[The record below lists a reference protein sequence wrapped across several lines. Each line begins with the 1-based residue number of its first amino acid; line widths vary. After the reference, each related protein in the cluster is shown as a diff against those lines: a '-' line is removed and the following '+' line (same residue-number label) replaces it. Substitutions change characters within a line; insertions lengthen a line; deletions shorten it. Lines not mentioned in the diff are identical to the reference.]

1 MEEFKILLKYL
12 ERYGYPNKN
21 IKNLFNSLDYNYD
34 KFLPD
39 LVEYLGQAGAD
50 DFIQKTIDKLST
62 PQGIRIDLEEYGY
75 PNSYFYVIIIN
86 FKIDLEETNEA
97 ILVKHNWDEGG
108 MIMKEE
114 ENKFYTLREVY
125 QDCDI
130 NEWSDMLDLLESASN
145 EFFFYN
151 CGYGVWFEG
160 NVRFN

>member
-1 MEEFKILLKYL
+1 MNDFNILLKYL
-12 ERYGYPNKN
+12 KRLGYPNKN
-21 IKNLFNSLDYNYD
+21 ILSLFKSLDYND
-34 KFLPD
+34 NNFLPD
-39 LVEYLGQAGAD
+39 LVKNLGQSGAD

-62 PQGIRIDLEEYGY
+62 PQGIKIDLEEYGY
-75 PNSYFYVIIIN
+75 PESYFYVVIIN
-86 FKIDLEETNEA
+86 FRIDLEETNEA

-130 NEWSDMLDLLESASN
+130 NEWSDMLDLLERASN

-151 CGYGVWFEG
+151 CGYGVWFEE
-160 NVRFN
+160 NRRFN